1 MSQCNGYE
9 KLIFLQIVQSHL
21 NSRNARNVG
30 KLIAILVGHT
40 WILLYVIDHVV
51 RCMGGSVAEW
61 VSVLYSGAEG
71 PEFKSF
77 VGKLFTP
84 IVPLFTKQQN
94 W

>member
-40 WILLYVIDHVV
+40 
-51 RCMGGSVAEW
+51 
-61 VSVLYSGAEG
+61 
-71 PEFKSF
+71 
-77 VGKLFTP
+77 
-84 IVPLFTKQQN
+84 
-94 W
+94 